1 MYNMASQ
8 TQKFKEGDKVLY
20 RDIDMEYYSRGYGVI
35 YETKTAHV
43 TEVYYKLSNGECV
56 AEEKLTLV
64 TKEPSPTKGTSQ
76 VSEATKGTSLSG
88 TQTPPS
94 NGQ

>member
-8 TQKFKEGDKVLY
+8 TQKFKAGDKVSY

-35 YETKTAHV
+35 YETKTAQV
-43 TEVYYKLSNGECV
+43 IELYYKLSNGECV
-56 AEEKLTLV
+56 AEEKLSLV
-64 TKEPSPTKGTSQ
+64 TKEPSQVSEATKEPSPTK
-76 VSEATKGTSLSG
+76 ETSLSE

>member
-1 MYNMASQ
+1 MASQ
-8 TQKFKEGDKVLY
+8 TQKFKEGDKVSY

-35 YETKTAHV
+35 YETKTAQV
-43 TEVYYKLSNGECV
+43 IEVYYKLSNGECV
-56 AEEKLTLV
+56 AEEKLSLIKPET
-64 TKEPSPTKGTSQ
+64 SPTKETSQ